1 MPEYKFS
8 VSELINSPSDLVY
21 NIIADYKDGHPKI
34 LPKPPFVSL
43 EVKEGGFGAGTVMLV
58 RMKVM
63 GRLQSYTSV
72 VSEPEPGRLLI
83 ETNDTGYITTF
94 SVEPKENNK
103 KSLVAFTTEIPR
115 GSALM
120 KKLEFHLTKLFLIP
134 VYKKELK
141 LLAEVSAEN
150 SR

>member
-8 VSELINSPSDLVY
+8 VSELINSPSNLVY

>member
-1 MPEYKFS
+1 M
-8 VSELINSPSDLVY
+8 VY
-21 NIIADYKDGHPKI
+21 RILADYKDGHPKI